1 MSKQDVRWVQRLNNY
16 CKALDSLKEDLE
28 QASERELSDL
38 EKRGVIKSFE
48 YTQELAWNVI
58 KDLFESAG
66 ETKILGSKDA
76 FRLALNRGITSDGT
90 LFETIES
97 RVATVHTYNQETAN
111 DIFYKIRE
119 KYYDAFEQL
128 RQELIK
134 EKQKREL

>member
-1 MSKQDVRWVQRLNNY
+1 MSKQDVRWIQRLNNY

-134 EKQKREL
+134 EKQKRGP

>member
-1 MSKQDVRWVQRLNNY
+1 MSKQDVRWIQRLNNY
-16 CKALDSLKEDLE
+16 CKALDSLRDDLE

-48 YTQELAWNVI
+48 YTQELAWNVL

-66 ETKILGSKDA
+66 ESKILGSKDA
-76 FRLALNRGITSDGT
+76 FRLALNRGLTSDGT

-111 DIFYKIRE
+111 DIFHKIQE

-128 RQELIK
+128 KQELIK
-134 EKQKREL
+134 EKKKRRL